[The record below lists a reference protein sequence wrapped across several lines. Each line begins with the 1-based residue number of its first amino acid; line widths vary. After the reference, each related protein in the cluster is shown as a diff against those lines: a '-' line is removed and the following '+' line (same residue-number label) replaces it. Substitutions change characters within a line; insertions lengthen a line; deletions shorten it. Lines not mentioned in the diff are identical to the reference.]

1 LVYKDVDVN
10 QPSLGQSGF
19 IGEKVAELKEAIEAF
34 CAGLTLERQQKHLP
48 MQLVDEV
55 CGMIHG
61 PEYVK
66 EGVVDRRIVDTVR
79 DFFALVSV
87 QGTVTAKEILASDI
101 LKVVVCNTEIGHV
114 VSDYIN
120 IVAISY

>member
-1 LVYKDVDVN
+1 MVYKDVDVN
-10 QPSLGQSGF
+10 QRSLGHSGF

-55 CGMIHG
+55 CGMIQG

-66 EGVVDRRIVDTVR
+66 EGEIDRRIVDNVR
-79 DFFALVSV
+79 DFFSLVSV
-87 QGTVTAKEILASDI
+87 QGTVTAKEKLASDI
-101 LKVVVCNTEIGHV
+101 LKVVVCNTESGHV
-114 VSDYIN
+114 VSDYI
-120 IVAISY
+120 